1 MPDRLSPLDV
11 SFLYLEEPTT
21 PMHVGGVVLFQQP
34 EGGFDYDR
42 LRHLIEARI
51 ALVPRY
57 RQKVRTV
64 PGRLANPVWIDDEEF
79 DVGYHV
85 RRSALPRP
93 GTDAQLRDLVGR
105 LMSRPLDRNRPLWE
119 MYLVEG
125 LQGGR
130 FALLTK
136 THHAMVDG
144 AGALDIGQVILDTS
158 PIPEPTE
165 TVHWE
170 PRRPPSDVELV
181 SEAVSEVLRSPAAAI
196 DSLRSG
202 AIDVRETTERFARRA
217 AGLAAALITVA
228 RPPSANPLNASIGE
242 ARRFGMVPMR
252 LDDFKAVRRQHGG
265 TINDVVLAVV
275 AGALRE
281 WMMMRGE
288 SVSSRTAVRALVP
301 VGVRPEGPTS
311 GNHIAA
317 FLVDLPVGE
326 PQPIVRLHRVSY
338 EMEQLK
344 ATGQMVGAQALVG
357 IAGFT
362 PPSLHAAAARTV
374 NDWSRR
380 MFNLVVTNVPG
391 PQFPLYAGG
400 ALMLGAYPVVPLAKG
415 QAVSIGLT
423 SYDGGMY
430 FGLNADRDAMND
442 VDVLAECLEN
452 ALAELLDTVP
462 RSKRTPVHEGDAIK
476 APRRTADKALDK
488 AARKAAKDKAA
499 GEKAVKDRAAGEK
512 AVKDKAAKDRAA
524 KSPKAKVSKSESSK
538 AKAAKGQAAAPE
550 SPAVQDVEPEVTQPT
565 DGVSEAAAAPTALP
579 PRPPVVRP
587 EQVSSAASRGLVS
600 APRPGPAG

>member
-1 MPDRLSPLDV
+1 VPDRLSPLDV

-34 EGGFDYDR
+34 EGGFDYER
-42 LRHLIEARI
+42 LVSLIEGRI

-57 RQKVRTV
+57 RQKVRGV

-93 GTDAQLRDLVGR
+93 GSDAQLRDLVGR
-105 LMSRPLDRNRPLWE
+105 IMARPLDRNRPLWE

-144 AGALDIGQVILDTS
+144 AGAVDIGQVILDLS
-158 PIPEPTE
+158 PEPEPAPPVRWT
-165 TVHWE
+165 

-181 SEAVSEVLRSPAAAI
+181 TEAVGEVLRSPGAAI
-196 DSLRSG
+196 DAVRSG
-202 AIDVRETTERFARRA
+202 AIDVRETTERVARRA
-217 AGLAAALITVA
+217 AGLASALITMA
-228 RPPSANPLNASIGE
+228 RPPSANPLNAPIGE
-242 ARRFGMVPMR
+242 ARRFGMAAMR
-252 LDDFKAVRRQHGG
+252 LEDFKVIRRAHGG
-265 TINDVVLAVV
+265 TINDVVLAVT

-301 VGVRPEGPTS
+301 VSVRDAGSSS

-326 PQPIVRLHRVSY
+326 PQPIVRLHRLSY

-344 ATGQMVGAQALVG
+344 STGQMVGAQALVG
-357 IAGFT
+357 IAGFA

-423 SYDGGMY
+423 SYDGGMF

-452 ALAELLDTVP
+452 SLAELLDTVP
-462 RSKRTPVHEGDAIK
+462 PSVRRRRRGSTSAGESPRE
-476 APRRTADKALDK
+476 PRR
-488 AARKAAKDKAA
+488 AATR
-499 GEKAVKDRAAGEK
+499 
-512 AVKDKAAKDRAA
+512 
-524 KSPKAKVSKSESSK
+524 
-538 AKAAKGQAAAPE
+538 AAAPRKPRPKRAAPVAHAGLAAE
-550 SPAVQDVEPEVTQPT
+550 PDVDLTDSVVSPAPET
-565 DGVSEAAAAPTALP
+565 DGHADVPVTAAPEQPAEP
-579 PRPPVVRP
+579 AAGVDAGGAVAEPVVRP
-587 EQVSSAASRGLVS
+587 RQVSSSASRGLVGN
-600 APRPGPAG
+600 RRRHPAG